1 MNALMSKGNVP
12 QGGMTPKRA
21 GNPVDWYFAEFERVR
36 SGLAGADIPWLEA
49 ARRRALIRFGAMGFP
64 TLRDEDWKYTSLA
77 PVENRAFRTAIRADA
92 DLVEEALNKSE
103 LPPLLTGEG
112 GGEGVNS
119 MTYALTRTLYQGER
133 GFNHELVFINGH
145 FCESLSRLGQLP
157 QGMRIESLAKTLARQ
172 EDVLYEHI
180 QRQAERTGDAF
191 AALNAAFMNDGVFI
205 QVADGALVEDPIQLI
220 FLSTGEAVAS
230 HPRIVI
236 AAGAN
241 ARLQVVES
249 YQSLGMNSGL
259 TNTLTEV
266 CLGDG
271 AEIEHAKLQLEGLKG
286 HHFGHLLVR
295 QGRDSRLVSHSIS
308 LGAALARHDV
318 AIDLDGEGA
327 QAVLNGLYLADGR
340 QHVDH
345 HTRIEHIKPHTT
357 SEENY
362 KGVLG
367 GHARGVFNGKVT
379 VHPQAQKSDARQ
391 SNKNLLLS
399 ANAEVDTKPEL
410 QIYADDVKCGHGATV
425 GQLDEDAVFYLRS
438 RGIDKGKA
446 QGLLTYAFAEEV
458 VSRIGVAPLRS
469 LLKTRLARQFHL

>member
-1 MNALMSKGNVP
+1 MNALMSNPHPAPPPLAGE
-12 QGGMTPKRA
+12 GGAART

-36 SGLAGADIPWLEA
+36 SDLAGADIPWLEA
-49 ARRRALIRFGAMGFP
+49 ARRRALIRFGATGFP

-77 PVENRAFRTAIRADA
+77 PVENRTFRTVAKKGPGSINVPDLDAIAHSSSLIEPGPFFA
-92 DLVEEALNKSE
+92 C
-103 LPPLLTGEG
+103 
-112 GGEGVNS
+112 
-119 MTYALTRTLYQGER
+119 
-133 GFNHELVFINGH
+133 HELVFINGH
-145 FCESLSRLGQLP
+145 YCEFLSHIGRLPAGT
-157 QGMRIESLAKTLARQ
+157 RIESLAMALARQ

-180 QRQAERTGDAF
+180 QRQAECTGDALE
-191 AALNAAFMNDGVFI
+191 ALNAAFMNDGAFI
-205 QVADGALVEDPIQLI
+205 QVADGVLVEDPIHLL

-266 CLGDG
+266 CLDAG
-271 AEIEHAKLQLEGLKG
+271 AQIEHAKLQWEGLKSY
-286 HHFGHLLVR
+286 HFGHLFVR
-295 QGRDSRLVSHSIS
+295 QGRDSRLVSHSVS
-308 LGAALARHDV
+308 LGAALARHNIAV
-318 AIDLDGEGA
+318 DLDGEGA
-327 QAVLNGLYLADGR
+327 SAMLNGLYLAEGR

-345 HTRIEHIKPHTT
+345 HTRIEHLKPHTQ

-399 ANAEVDTKPEL
+399 ADAEVDTKPEL
-410 QIYADDVKCGHGATV
+410 QINANDVKCSHGATV
-425 GQLDEDAVFYLRS
+425 GQLDEDAIFYLRS
-438 RGIDKGKA
+438 RGMDKREA

-458 VSRIGVAPLRS
+458 VSRIGIAPLRS
-469 LLKTRLARQFHL
+469 LLETRLARQFNP